1 MIGLSLHS
9 EKLLHSYIKR
19 AMPKSVN
26 VVNGKNIIK
35 SYYSSYK
42 NYHCYLIKKINKL
55 IKIWNE

>member
-1 MIGLSLHS
+1 
-9 EKLLHSYIKR
+9 
-19 AMPKSVN
+19 MPKSVN